1 MRSQQTLVP
10 LTLLL
15 ATVALTVAVA
25 LRPWAYGTVASAQ
38 SATGTA
44 TEAATATADSPIII
58 STPRHALLPLV
69 LRGFDHESDVTPPPP
84 GKTATDTATWTPTE
98 TEEPTETTAPGS
110 TSVPT
115 ATEVATE
122 AATPTWTPE
131 PVELKGHVV
140 IVDVIPFTPGVRFE
154 AAVLQNQ
161 GNVAEE
167 LTGWR
172 VVSAGRSGHTCLLPD
187 GLILEP
193 QAYYEV
199 RSGKDAAAGPRD
211 NARFGPV
218 AGHVCTADFIWDNNE
233 DMAVLLDTVQQPR
246 SKWCWN
252 VSGPFTCP

>member
-10 LTLLL
+10 LTFLL
-15 ATVALTVAVA
+15 ATIGLMVAVTM
-25 LRPWAYGTVASAQ
+25 RPWAYGTVASAQ

-44 TEAATATADSPIII
+44 TEAATATADRPIIM
-58 STPRHALLPLV
+58 TPRIALLPLV
-69 LRGFDHESDVTPPPP
+69 LRGFDHRSDFTPPPP
-84 GKTATDTATWTPTE
+84 GKTATATATWPPTA
-98 TEEPTETTAPGS
+98 TAEPTETAAPSS
-110 TSVPT
+110 TPVPT

-131 PVELKGHVV
+131 PVDLKGHVV
-140 IVDVIPFTPGVRFE
+140 IVDVIPFTRGVLFE
-154 AAVLQNQ
+154 AVVLQNQ
-161 GNVAEE
+161 GNAAED

-172 VVSAGRSGHTCLLPD
+172 VVGASRTHHTCLLPD

-193 QAYYEV
+193 KAYYEV

-218 AGHVCTADFIWDNNE
+218 AGHVCTADLIWDNNE
-233 DMAVLLDTVQQPR
+233 DMAVLLDQVQQPR

>member
-1 MRSQQTLVP
+1 MRSQQSLVP

-15 ATVALTVAVA
+15 ATVSLTVAVA

-44 TEAATATADSPIII
+44 TEAATATSDRPIIM
-58 STPRHALLPLV
+58 TPRLALLPLV
-69 LRGFDHESDVTPPPP
+69 LRGFDHRSDFTPPPP
-84 GKTATDTATWTPTE
+84 GKTATATATWPPTA
-98 TEEPTETTAPGS
+98 TAEPTETTAPSS
-110 TSVPT
+110 TPVPT

-131 PVELKGHVV
+131 PVELKGNVV
-140 IVDVIPFTPGVRFE
+140 IVDVIPVTLGARFE
-154 AAVLQNQ
+154 AVVLQNQ
-161 GNVAEE
+161 GNAAEE
-167 LTGWR
+167 VSGWHLIGTGR
-172 VVSAGRSGHTCLLPD
+172 VQRMCVLPD

-199 RSGKDAAAGPRD
+199 RSGKDAAAGQRD

-218 AGHVCTADFIWDNNE
+218 AGHVCTTDLIWDNNE
-233 DMAVLLDTVQQPR
+233 DMAVLFDRNQQPR

>member
-1 MRSQQTLVP
+1 MRSQQTMVP

-15 ATVALTVAVA
+15 ATVSLTVAVA

-98 TEEPTETTAPGS
+98 TEEPTETTVPGS
-110 TSVPT
+110 TPVPT